1 VTSRGLLVALEGIDG
16 SGKSTLA
23 RRLAGAL
30 RRRGYSVRLRR
41 EPHDPRL
48 GRQAQAAG
56 AIDPW
61 AGAVYFSVDRY
72 AARPGLVADL
82 RRYAVVISD
91 RSFHSTLAYQGSR
104 LPPAQRRRLL
114 GWTERVTVPPDLVL
128 WIRLSP
134 TAALGR
140 ISARSTVRDPLE
152 SGRRLR
158 EVDRAYGRLAR
169 RYRFVRLEGHR
180 TPRELVRDS
189 VGAIAGRLRRPRGR
203 T

>member
-1 VTSRGLLVALEGIDG
+1 VTPRGLLVALEGIDG

-41 EPHDPRL
+41 EPHDWQL
-48 GRQAQAAG
+48 GRQAQSAG

-72 AARPGLVADL
+72 LARPQLAADL
-82 RRYAVVISD
+82 RRYAVVLSD

-104 LPPAQRRRLL
+104 LLPTPRRRLI
-114 GWTERVTVPPDLVL
+114 GWIDQVTVRPDLVL
-128 WIRLSP
+128 WLRLSP
-134 TAALGR
+134 AAAIGR
-140 ISARSTVRDPLE
+140 ISARSRVRDPLE

-158 EVDRAYGRLAR
+158 TVDRAYDRLAR
-169 RYRFVRLEGHR
+169 RHHFLELDGTR
-180 TPRELVRDS
+180 SPTELVRDS
-189 VGAIAGRLRRPRGR
+189 VAAVIQRCPRPRGR